1 MASVAHDPTP
11 TAPTRRRRW
20 YALATALWAVIVVA
34 AAYVSAGRDEPTVRE
49 QSSVA
54 QVRATVD
61 RAVSGVVAAAGP
73 DAVVSV
79 SPFTRLGACRIS
91 AVRDGERWEQVVVL
105 HTREGG
111 EAALLD
117 RLAAGLPP
125 EYGAR
130 ARHGDGGRHTLR
142 ADAGNFVAVSGEV
155 AAPGEIRVS
164 VTTGCRPR

>member
-1 MASVAHDPTP
+1 MAPVAPYPTSPTP
-11 TAPTRRRRW
+11 ARRRRW

-34 AAYVSAGRDEPTVRE
+34 TAYVSTGRDEPTVRE

-54 QVRATVD
+54 QARATVD
-61 RAVSGVVAAAGP
+61 RAVNGVVAAAGP

-79 SPFTRLGACRIS
+79 SPFTRLGTCRIS
-91 AVRDGERWEQVVVL
+91 PVRDGEEWEQVVVL
-105 HTREGG
+105 RTRDGG
-111 EAALLD
+111 EGPLLD

-142 ADAGNFVAVSGEV
+142 ADAGDFVAVSGEV